1 MYSLDRKRVII
12 ADDDEDDRM
21 LLQSAF
27 QENRIDVTI
36 EFAFDGTD
44 LMKILSDETG
54 FQVSFILL
62 DLNMPR
68 KDGREALRE
77 IKESPIL
84 KKIPVIIF
92 TTAKNETEI
101 RRCYDLGANSYI
113 VKPDGF
119 EALRKVVINVST
131 YWLDTVATPS
141 R

>member
-1 MYSLDRKRVII
+1 MVRKKVII

-27 QENRIDVTI
+27 LENRIDVDLQ
-36 EFAFDGTD
+36 FATDGSD
-44 LMKILSDETG
+44 LMKLLSDDKAASQT
-54 FQVSFILL
+54 SFILL

-77 IKESPIL
+77 IKQNPLL

-92 TTAKNETEI
+92 TTAKNESEI
-101 RRCYDLGANSYI
+101 RKCYDLGANTYI

-119 EALRKVVINVST
+119 ELLRKVVVNLST
-131 YWLDTVATPS
+131 YWLDTAAIAL
-141 R
+141 

>member
-1 MYSLDRKRVII
+1 MHNLERKRIII

-27 QENRIDVTI
+27 QEIRIDVAI
-36 EFAFDGTD
+36 EFAFDGSE
-44 LMKILSDETG
+44 LMKILADETA

-68 KDGREALRE
+68 KDGREALKE
-77 IKESPIL
+77 IKESPTL

-92 TTAKNETEI
+92 TTAKNESEI
-101 RRCYDLGANSYI
+101 RKCYDLGANTYI

-119 EALRKVVINVST
+119 EALRKVVISVST
-131 YWLDTVATPS
+131 YWLDTAATPS
-141 R
+141 

>member
-1 MYSLDRKRVII
+1 MQRNSIII

-27 QENRIDVTI
+27 LENRSDVHI
-36 EFAFDGTD
+36 EFAMDGTD
-44 LMKILSDETG
+44 LMKLLAEENKASSI
-54 FQVSFILL
+54 SFILL
-62 DLNMPR
+62 DLNMPK

-77 IKESPIL
+77 IKQNPVL

-101 RRCYDLGANSYI
+101 RKCYDLGANTYI

-119 EALRKVVINVST
+119 EALRKVVVNLTS
-131 YWLDTVATPS
+131 YWLDTAAIP
-141 R
+141 